1 MRLRSMIGYGVLTL
15 VTVLYF
21 LPKANLY
28 YKLEHEL
35 QPQGIIIHNEHID
48 DKRLWLEILD
58 AELYVQKI
66 ESMHIHRANIMLFG
80 LYNTIDL
87 EQITLA
93 STPGQFVPK
102 NIQSAQFRY
111 GLYDPLNIN
120 ATVLGDFGKAE
131 IRLNLYDRI
140 MTANVEASKLMK
152 SKFSATL
159 KNLTRDK
166 KGVYHYE
173 YSF

>member
-1 MRLRSMIGYGVLTL
+1 MIGYGVLTL
-15 VTVLYF
+15 VTVLFF
-21 LPKANLY
+21 LPKPNLY

-66 ESMHIHRANIMLFG
+66 ESLHIHKATIMLFG
-80 LYNTIDL
+80 VYNKIDL

-93 STPGQFVPK
+93 STLGQFVPK
-102 NIQSAQFRY
+102 NIQSARLRY
-111 GLYDPLNIN
+111 ALYDPLNIK
-120 ATVLGDFGKAE
+120 ATVMGDFGEAE
-131 IRLNLYDRI
+131 IRLNIYDRVI
-140 MTANVEASKLMK
+140 TANVEASKLMK